1 MSYADGASVVFD
13 SNNLT
18 ALNEDVFKPI
28 VDSFIGNSQVT
39 NFISVAKSIRYFIPF
54 KTKLLEIIN
63 YFYFV

>member
-39 NFISVAKSIRYFIPF
+39 NFISVAKSIRHFIPF
-54 KTKLLEIIN
+54 KN
-63 YFYFV
+63 